1 MKPFSFSEFNKEFN
15 IFRWPH
21 PDIRQ
26 TYWTKDDTTWDYQEQ
41 RTVTKTFTL
50 STIWY
55 NDVRVIQFYTN
66 DENNGSR
73 KLSAYQVHREN
84 AKAVGL
90 TTHQSYRCNAST
102 IMDALYYRVNAPN
115 YYNKNGTLKKG
126 FWGALVRRLRSNA
139 LRSSWVTQHML
150 QEGIRIAQAN
160 YPGGDY
166 EDLEDFLDSKKVP
179 LWSFY
184 RDFLTHEFHIDGE
197 QRQVKLGTNSWV
209 KLHKNTDP
217 REYGYSYDERNDI
230 WLKPEQF
237 YHDGNVYNRDEVDIV
252 RCTQCERE
260 TISELCIDGVCHH
273 CLDASFKIHNY
284 STRVES
290 ML

>member
-184 RDFLTHEFHIDGE
+184 RDFLTH
-197 QRQVKLGTNSWV
+197 
-209 KLHKNTDP
+209 
-217 REYGYSYDERNDI
+217 
-230 WLKPEQF
+230 
-237 YHDGNVYNRDEVDIV
+237 
-252 RCTQCERE
+252 
-260 TISELCIDGVCHH
+260 
-273 CLDASFKIHNY
+273 
-284 STRVES
+284 
-290 ML
+290 